1 MGREAVRGDGSG
13 FGTELHL
20 RKKADVWKQDL
31 DSDLERRHWT
41 EVVDGQ
47 CLVVGSVGSSW
58 WFLVLGLGTW

>member
-1 MGREAVRGDGSG
+1 MGRGARGEGSG

-31 DSDLERRHWT
+31 DLDLEQSHWT

-47 CLVVGSVGSSW
+47 WLVVGSVGSS
-58 WFLVLGLGTW
+58 FLVLGLSAW